1 MKKHSFL
8 KGFLA
13 GVAVMV
19 VLVLIYT
26 GVQSVLDF
34 TQDRGLGVV
43 TVEYESLDAKF
54 QDILE
59 KLDTNYYE
67 EIDTDD
73 LYASALKGFVDGV
86 GDPYT
91 VYYTDEEYKGF
102 TEGID
107 GTYEGIGAYIGYG
120 DTRDILLIVSPMEGS
135 PAEAAGLEA
144 QDRIMTVDGTEV
156 SGFTTDEV
164 VKLIKGPKGTDVS
177 IGVYRDGEIVD
188 LVVTRDK
195 IIVPTIKYELMEDN
209 IGYIRISGFD
219 RVTYDQF
226 VEAYTELEAQGQEGL
241 VIDLR
246 YNPGG
251 LTNIVSGITD
261 VLLPEDLTIYY
272 TENKAGEQTVI
283 ETQSKSSFDKP
294 LVILVNEGSAS
305 ASEILAG
312 AVKDHE
318 RGTIVG
324 TTTFGKG
331 LVQTSVFL
339 EDGSALKVT
348 IAKYFT
354 PDGHYIHGTGIE
366 PDVVSEIPEVED
378 PDSLPED
385 WDPQLDDAK
394 KVMMD
399 LINQ

>member
-1 MKKHSFL
+1 MKKRSFS

-13 GVAVMV
+13 GIAVAV

-26 GVQSVLDF
+26 GVQSILDF

-43 TVEYESLDAKF
+43 AVEYESLDAKF
-54 QDILE
+54 EDVLE
-59 KLDTNYYE
+59 KLDANYYE
-67 EIDTDD
+67 EINTDD
-73 LYASALKGFVDGV
+73 LYTSAIKGFVDGL

-91 VYYTDEEYKGF
+91 VYYTEDEYKSF

-144 QDRIMTVDGTEV
+144 LDRIMTVDDVEV
-156 SGFTTDEV
+156 SGMTTDEL

-177 IGVYRDGEIVD
+177 IGVYRDGDLVD
-188 LVVTRDK
+188 VVVTRDE
-195 IIVPTIKYELMEDN
+195 IIVPTIKHEMLEDA

-226 VEAYTELEAQGQEGL
+226 VEAYTELEASEQEGL
-241 VIDLR
+241 IIDLR

-251 LTNIVSGITD
+251 LTNIVSGIAD

-272 TENKAGEQTVI
+272 TEDKAGEQVVI
-283 ETQSKSSFDKP
+283 QTQSASSFDKP

-331 LVQTSVFL
+331 LVQSSVFL

-354 PDGHYIHGTGIE
+354 PDGNYIHGTGIE
-366 PDVVSEIPEVED
+366 PDVISEIPEVED
-378 PDSLPED
+378 PESLPED
-385 WDPQLDDAK
+385 WDPQLDDAI
-394 KVMMD
+394 KVMQD
-399 LINQ
+399 LMGQ

>member
-1 MKKHSFL
+1 MKERRFL
-8 KGFLA
+8 KGFMA
-13 GVAVMV
+13 GIAVAV

-26 GVQSVLDF
+26 GVQSILDF
-34 TQDRGLGVV
+34 TQDKGLGVV

-67 EIDTDD
+67 EINTDD
-73 LYASALKGFVDGV
+73 LYTSALKGFVDGL

-91 VYYTDEEYKGF
+91 VYYTGNEYKSF

-120 DTRDILLIVSPMEGS
+120 ETRDVLLIVSPMEGS
-135 PAEAAGLEA
+135 PAEEAGLEA

-156 SGFTTDEV
+156 SGFTTDEL
-164 VKLIKGPKGTDVS
+164 VKLIKGPKDTEVT
-177 IGVYRDGEIVD
+177 IGVYRDGAIVD
-188 LVVTRDK
+188 VVVTRDK
-195 IIVPTIKYELMEDN
+195 IVVPTIKHELMEDN

-226 VEAYTELEAQGQEGL
+226 VDAYTELESEGQEGL
-241 VIDLR
+241 IIDLR
-246 YNPGG
+246 FNPGG

-272 TENKAGEQTVI
+272 TEDKAGEQIVI
-283 ETQSKSSFDKP
+283 ETKGASSFDKP

-331 LVQTSVFL
+331 LVQSSVFL

-366 PDVVSEIPEVED
+366 PDVISEIPEVED

-385 WDPQLDDAK
+385 WDPQLDDAVD
-394 KVMMD
+394 VMLD
-399 LINQ
+399 LLGQ